1 MSTVLVVDD
10 DQSISMLLQQYLQER
25 GLDVHTVSSG
35 LDCLDFIAEQDVQ
48 AIVLDVMMPGID
60 GFETLREIRKV
71 SNTPVIMLTARGESM
86 DRIIG
91 LEMGADDYMSK
102 PFEPRELLAR
112 LKALFRRMNRV
123 PEPKLS
129 TSIQV
134 GGLELIVDQRKVLL
148 NSEPLSL
155 TGMEFNILQILLE
168 RTGRVVTRDGMMNA
182 LKGDDWIV
190 YDRSI
195 DVHISHIRKKMGDAS
210 IIKTIR
216 GVGYLVT
223 P

>member
-1 MSTVLVVDD
+1 MNSVLVVDD
-10 DQSISMLLQQYLQER
+10 DIAISALLQQYLQER
-25 GLDVHTVSSG
+25 GLVVHTVDSG
-35 LDCLDFIAEQDVQ
+35 SRCLEFIAEQQVQ
-48 AIVLDVMMPGID
+48 AIVLDVMMPIMD

-71 SNTPVIMLTARGESM
+71 SNTPVIMLTARGDSM
-86 DRIIG
+86 DRIVG

-123 PEPKLS
+123 PTNTVP

-134 GGLELIVDQRKVLL
+134 GRLELFTDQRCLL
-148 NSEPLSL
+148 LDSEPLSL
-155 TGMEFNILQILLE
+155 TGMEFDIVRIMFE
-168 RTGRVVTRDGMMNA
+168 RVGRVVTRDALMNA
-182 LKGDDWIV
+182 LKGEDWTV

-195 DVHISHIRKKMGDAS
+195 DVHISHIRKKLGDAS
-210 IIKTIR
+210 MIKTIR

-223 P
+223 R

>member
-1 MSTVLVVDD
+1 MNSVLVVDD
-10 DQSISMLLQQYLQER
+10 DIAISALLQQYLQER
-25 GLDVHTVSSG
+25 GLVVHTVDSG
-35 LDCLDFIAEQDVQ
+35 RRCLEFIAEQQVQ
-48 AIVLDVMMPGID
+48 AIVLDVMMPIMD

-71 SNTPVIMLTARGESM
+71 SNTPVIMLTARGDSM
-86 DRIIG
+86 DRIVG

-123 PEPKLS
+123 PTNTVP

-134 GGLELIVDQRKVLL
+134 GRLELFTDQRCLL
-148 NSEPLSL
+148 LDSEPLSL
-155 TGMEFNILQILLE
+155 TGMEFDIVRIMFE
-168 RTGRVVTRDGMMNA
+168 RVGRVVTRDALMNA
-182 LKGDDWIV
+182 LKGEDWTV

-195 DVHISHIRKKMGDAS
+195 DVHISHIRKKLGDAS
-210 IIKTIR
+210 MIKTIR

-223 P
+223 R